1 MADKKEKK
9 ELITLK
15 LYKNG
20 MVVYVN
26 DNTTYKEAKVALCE
40 KFEQSKNFF
49 KGVKKIGFKGTP
61 LTHEEY
67 EKLAEKVS
75 DILEDKV
82 EVWENPETPEQTTEE
97 KVKEAINAK
106 QIFERA
112 MSIDVED
119 EYTKF
124 YKKTLRSG
132 QLLESEGNV
141 VIIGDVNPGAEVEA
155 AGNIFVMGTVKG
167 MVHAGKDGNNE
178 AVVVALNL
186 SPTQLRIGELITRP
200 PEGVQKNYLSPEM
213 AYIKDDKIFIEEFLQ
228 KRK

>member
-1 MADKKEKK
+1 MAEKK

-26 DNTTYKEAKVALCE
+26 DNATYKEVKGALCE
-40 KFEQSKNFF
+40 KFEESKSFL
-49 KGVKKIGFKGTP
+49 KGVKRIGFKGTP
-61 LTHEEY
+61 LTHKEY
-67 EKLAEKVS
+67 ERLVKKIS
-75 DILEDKV
+75 DILEDSV
-82 EVWENPETPEQTTEE
+82 ELWETPETPDKTTEE

-106 QIFERA
+106 QILDRA
-112 MSIDVED
+112 LVEAED
-119 EYTKF
+119 THTKF

-132 QLLESEGNV
+132 QLLESDGSV
-141 VIIGDVNPGAEVEA
+141 VLIGDVNPGAEIIA
-155 AGNIFVMGTVKG
+155 AGNIFVMGTIKG
-167 MVHAGKDGNNE
+167 LVHAGKDGDRE

-186 SPTQLRIGELITRP
+186 SPTQLRIADLITRP
-200 PEGVQKNYLSPEM
+200 PEGEEKDYLSPEL

>member
-1 MADKKEKK
+1 MSEKK
-9 ELITLK
+9 ELVALK

-26 DNTTYKEAKVALCE
+26 DNASYKEVEKAVTE
-40 KFEQSKNFF
+40 KFEQSKTFF

-61 LTHEEY
+61 LTSEEY
-67 EKLAEKVS
+67 VRLAEKVS
-75 DILEDKV
+75 DILDDSV
-82 EVWENPETPEQTTEE
+82 EVWENPETPEKTTEE

-106 QIFERA
+106 DMLSRA
-112 MSIDVED
+112 MSVEIED
-119 EYTKF
+119 EHTKF

-141 VIIGDVNPGAEVEA
+141 VIIGDVNPGAEIEA
-155 AGNIFVMGTVKG
+155 EGNIFVMGSVKG
-167 MVHAGKDGNNE
+167 MVHAGKSGNRD

-186 SPTQLRIGELITRP
+186 SPTQLRIADLITRP
-200 PEGVQKNYLSPEM
+200 PEGEQKDYLSPEL
-213 AYIKDDKIFIEEFLQ
+213 AYIKDDTIFIEEFLQ

>member
-1 MADKKEKK
+1 MADKNEKK

-20 MVVYVN
+20 MVVYIN
-26 DNTTYKEAKVALCE
+26 DNATYKEAKTALCE

-49 KGVKKIGFKGTP
+49 KGVKQIGFKGTP

-82 EVWENPETPEQTTEE
+82 DLWENPETPEQTTEE

-106 QIFERA
+106 QILDRA
-112 MSIDVED
+112 MSVEAED

-132 QLLESEGNV
+132 QLLVSEGNV
-141 VIIGDVNPGAEVEA
+141 VIIGDVNPGAEIEA

-167 MVHAGKDGNNE
+167 MVHAGKDGNRE

-186 SPTQLRIGELITRP
+186 SPTQLRIADLITRP
-200 PEGVQKNYLSPEM
+200 PEGAQKDYLSPEL
-213 AYIKDDKIFIEEFLQ
+213 AYIKEDKIYIEEFLQ

>member
-1 MADKKEKK
+1 MVDKKEKK
-9 ELITLK
+9 ELLTLK

-20 MVVYVN
+20 MVVHIN
-26 DNTTYKEAKVALCE
+26 DNASYKDVEEALCE

-49 KGVKKIGFKGTP
+49 RGVTKLGFKGTP

-67 EKLAEKVS
+67 EKLAKKVS

-82 EVWENPETPEQTTEE
+82 EYWEKPETPEQTTEE
-97 KVKEAINAK
+97 KVKEVISAK
-106 QIFERA
+106 QILDRA
-112 MSIDVED
+112 MSVEAED

-132 QLLESEGNV
+132 QLLTSEGNV
-141 VIIGDVNPGAEVEA
+141 VIIGDVNPGAEIEA

-167 MVHAGKDGNNE
+167 MVHAGKDGNRE

-186 SPTQLRIGELITRP
+186 SPTQLRIAELITRP
-200 PEGVQKNYLSPEM
+200 PEGEQKDYLSPEL
-213 AYIKDDKIFIEEFLQ
+213 AYIKEDKIFIEEFLQ

>member
-1 MADKKEKK
+1 MADKK

-26 DNTTYKEAKVALCE
+26 DNATYKEVEANLCE

-49 KGVKKIGFKGTP
+49 KGVKQIGFKGTP

-67 EKLAEKVS
+67 EKLSEKVS
-75 DILEDKV
+75 DILEDQV
-82 EVWENPETPEQTTEE
+82 DLWENPETPEQTTEE

-106 QIFERA
+106 QVLDRA
-112 MSIDVED
+112 MSVEAED

-132 QLLESEGNV
+132 QLLQSEGNI
-141 VIIGDVNPGAEVEA
+141 VIVGDVNPGAEVEA
-155 AGNIFVMGTVKG
+155 DGNIFVMGTVKG
-167 MVHAGKDGNNE
+167 LVHAGKSGNRD

-186 SPTQLRIGELITRP
+186 SPTQLRIADLITRP
-200 PEGVQKNYLSPEM
+200 PEGEQKDYLSPEL
-213 AYIKDDKIFIEEFLQ
+213 AYIKDDTIFIEEFLQ

>member
-1 MADKKEKK
+1 MAEKK
-9 ELITLK
+9 ELLTLK

-20 MVVYVN
+20 MVVYINENVP
-26 DNTTYKEAKVALCE
+26 YKEVEKSLAE
-40 KFEQSKNFF
+40 KFEQSKTFF
-49 KGVKKIGFKGTP
+49 QGVKKIGFKGIP
-61 LTHEEY
+61 MTHEDY

-82 EVWENPETPEQTTEE
+82 ELWENPETMEQTTEE

-106 QIFERA
+106 QILDRA
-112 MSIDVED
+112 MSVAVED

-132 QLLESEGNV
+132 QLLESEGSV
-141 VIIGDVNPGAEVEA
+141 VIIGDVNPGAEIEA
-155 AGNIFVMGTVKG
+155 AGNVFVMGTIKG
-167 MVHAGKDGNNE
+167 MVHAGKDGNRE

-186 SPTQLRIGELITRP
+186 SPTQLRIADVITRSP
-200 PEGVQKNYLSPEM
+200 DSAPKDYLSPEL
-213 AYIKDDKIFIEEFLQ
+213 AYIKDDGIFIEEFLQ

>member
-1 MADKKEKK
+1 MADKKEV
-9 ELITLK
+9 LALK

-20 MVVYVN
+20 MVVYINENVP
-26 DNTTYKEAKVALCE
+26 YKEVEQNLAD

-49 KGVKKIGFKGTP
+49 RGVKKIGFKGIP

-67 EKLAEKVS
+67 ESLAEKVS
-75 DILEDKV
+75 DILNDKV
-82 EVWENPETPEQTTEE
+82 EFWENPETPEQTTEE
-97 KVKEAINAK
+97 KVKEAINARE
-106 QIFERA
+106 ILNRA
-112 MSIDVED
+112 MSVEAED

-132 QLLESEGNV
+132 QLLESKGNV

-167 MVHAGKDGNNE
+167 MVHAGKDGNRE

-186 SPTQLRIGELITRP
+186 SPTQLRIADLITRS
-200 PEGVQKNYLSPEM
+200 PEGAQKDYLSPEL
-213 AYIKDDKIFIEEFLQ
+213 AYIREDKIYIEEFLQ

>member
-1 MADKKEKK
+1 MSEKK
-9 ELITLK
+9 ELVALK

-26 DNTTYKEAKVALCE
+26 DNASYKEVEKAVTE

-61 LTHEEY
+61 LTSEEY
-67 EKLAEKVS
+67 AKLADKVS
-75 DILEDKV
+75 DILEDSV
-82 EVWENPETPEQTTEE
+82 EVWENPETPEKTTEE

-106 QIFERA
+106 DMLSRA
-112 MSIDVED
+112 MSVEIED
-119 EYTKF
+119 EHTKF

-141 VIIGDVNPGAEVEA
+141 VIIGDVNPGAEIEA
-155 AGNIFVMGTVKG
+155 EGNIFVMGSVKG
-167 MVHAGKDGNNE
+167 MVHAGKSGNRD

-186 SPTQLRIGELITRP
+186 SPTQLRIADLITRP
-200 PEGVQKNYLSPEM
+200 PEGEQKDYLSPEL
-213 AYIKDDKIFIEEFLQ
+213 AYIKDDTIFIEEFLQ